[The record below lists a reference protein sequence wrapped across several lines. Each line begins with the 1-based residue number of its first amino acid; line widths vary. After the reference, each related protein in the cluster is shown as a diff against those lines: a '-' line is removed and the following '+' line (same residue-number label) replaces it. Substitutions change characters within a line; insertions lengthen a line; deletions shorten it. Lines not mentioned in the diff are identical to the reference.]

1 MSFPVEANSTYD
13 FEAYL
18 VFQSNNTGYG
28 VGFSINGP
36 VNPVW
41 ALHQT
46 MVTQTATANYYLNGF
61 GYNLPNNTSASVV
74 AANTNYLAKMRGT
87 IATGE
92 NGGILIL
99 RWRGE
104 NAAGT
109 YTVVAGSFILYSKV
123 A

>member
-1 MSFPVEANSTYD
+1 MSFPVDANSTYV
-13 FEAYL
+13 FEVYI
-18 VFQSNNTGYG
+18 VFQSSSISYG

-36 VNPVW
+36 ENPVW

-46 MVTQTATANYYLNGF
+46 MVTQTATANIYLNGF

-87 IATGE
+87 IATGAD
-92 NGGILIL
+92 GGTLIL

-109 YTVVAGSFILYSKV
+109 YTVVAGSFILYTKV